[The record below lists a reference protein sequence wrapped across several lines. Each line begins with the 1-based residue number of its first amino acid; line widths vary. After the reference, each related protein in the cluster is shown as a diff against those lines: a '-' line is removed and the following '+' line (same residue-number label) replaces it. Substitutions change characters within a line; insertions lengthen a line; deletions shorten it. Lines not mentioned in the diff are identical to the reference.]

1 MAQSLQFFRR
11 IMLLL
16 NVTVGA
22 FLVWVFGM
30 TPVLAARQADGVAFA
45 QNLSALP
52 AKPWTLAIAVLGM
65 AALILAGVLRR
76 RGQNFIGWIEPLFA
90 LCVIFALHLAYNGLL
105 LYVVVDLIDG
115 LHGRT
120 RRRFLGAMTAL
131 FLLTGLG
138 ALQGALHVVPFSE
151 YLLYF
156 DMHTRQL
163 LQSVVDLL
171 GALQS
176 GAENGVQYALPYECV
191 PTLMCVNKTL
201 LESEGIT
208 VPSGDWTWEDFYN
221 ICAKVT
227 RDTDGDGENDQFGC
241 YGYTWQDALTA
252 NGASLFTEDGGSCL
266 ISEPKAVQAVAFAQ
280 RLGKLTAET
289 APSARDFDE
298 GKVAFRPFL
307 FSDYRTYQPYPWRIK
322 RYSDFSWD
330 CIPMPHGPAGGNS
343 SELSTVLAGISSRS
357 ANMTLAWQFLR
368 ELTANADNQSML
380 FTDSHSVSALRS
392 VTDSD
397 ETRRTLRQDTPG
409 ESRNGV
415 ETLSDVME
423 QAVAAPRFRNYD
435 QALLLTE
442 GLVQNAMEDE
452 HNLSLQLQRVQ
463 HEVQEYLQK

>member
-1 MAQSLQFFRR
+1 MHVTYTSGILKRDYSEWLIDQY
-11 IMLLL
+11 LLGSEPD
-16 NVTVGA
+16 V
-22 FLVWVFGM
+22 FLVLPEDFG
-30 TPVLAARQADGVAFA
+30 
-45 QNLSALP
+45 
-52 AKPWTLAIAVLGM
+52 TLC
-65 AALILAGVLRR
+65 
-76 RGQNFIGWIEPLFA
+76 E
-90 LCVIFALHLAYNGLL
+90 
-105 LYVVVDLIDG
+105 
-115 LHGRT
+115 
-120 RRRFLGAMTAL
+120 
-131 FLLTGLG
+131 LG
-138 ALQGALHVVPFSE
+138 ALAPLDGCLAQDKEVSDTDFYPA
-151 YLLYF
+151 
-156 DMHTRQL
+156 
-163 LQSVVDLL
+163 
-171 GALQS
+171 ALQS

-191 PTLMCVNKTL
+191 PTLMCINKSL
-201 LESEGIT
+201 LENEGIT

-221 ICAKVT
+221 ICARVT
-227 RDTDGDGENDQFGC
+227 RDTDGDGEIDQFGC
-241 YGYTWQDALTA
+241 CGYTWQDALTA

-289 APSARDFDE
+289 VPSARDFDE

-397 ETRRTLRQDTPG
+397 ETRRILRQDTPG

-415 ETLSDVME
+415 EMLSDVME

-463 HEVQEYLQK
+463 HEVQEYLQE